1 MSWNEEKAQEEY
13 LKKLVS
19 VNKLIA
25 EDLIKNPS
33 FKIEDL
39 ERVKA
44 RMDTLIPQLE
54 FWIKQD
60 NKERFIY
67 ELKDYINW
75 VLEQY
80 S

>member
-1 MSWNEEKAQEEY
+1 MKWNKQEAQQEY

-25 EDLIKNPS
+25 EDMLKNPA
-33 FKIEDL
+33 FQVEDL
-39 ERVKA
+39 EEVQA
-44 RMDTLIPQLE
+44 RMDDLISQLQ
-54 FWIKQD
+54 FWTEQD

-75 VLEQY
+75 VLNKY